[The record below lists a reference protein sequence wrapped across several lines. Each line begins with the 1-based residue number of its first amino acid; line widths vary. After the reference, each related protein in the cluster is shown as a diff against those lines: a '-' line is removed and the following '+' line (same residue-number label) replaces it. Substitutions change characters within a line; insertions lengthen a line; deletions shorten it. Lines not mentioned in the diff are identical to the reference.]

1 MSRKIYNFFTSTL
14 ARHQSVAL
22 STQEHTLSLSAAHTS
37 QMASNALTPFM
48 YQLQES
54 LRNVDLR
61 NFISNDLSNWFGKVD
76 FKTVGFVALAALV
89 VLLVLD
95 LFTKSPTPFGRSLVS
110 SVANAWDSAD
120 QTGLSQ
126 SLRGSRSLEP
136 LATVL
141 DALTKEVKK
150 WEAPADSAVRN
161 RAF

>member
-1 MSRKIYNFFTSTL
+1 
-14 ARHQSVAL
+14 
-22 STQEHTLSLSAAHTS
+22 
-37 QMASNALTPFM
+37 MASNALAPFM

-61 NFISNDLSNWFGKVD
+61 NFISNDLSNWLGKVD

-110 SVANAWDSAD
+110 SVANVWDSVG

-136 LATVL
+136 VVTILDSLAES
-141 DALTKEVKK
+141 AKK
-150 WEAPADSAVRN
+150 WEAPEDSVVRN